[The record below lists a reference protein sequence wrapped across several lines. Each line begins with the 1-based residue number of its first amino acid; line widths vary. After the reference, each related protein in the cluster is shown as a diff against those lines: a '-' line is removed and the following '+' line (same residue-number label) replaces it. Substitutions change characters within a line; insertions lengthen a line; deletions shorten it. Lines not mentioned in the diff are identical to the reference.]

1 VFVENGGGKN
11 GLACGV
17 TSYFRLSADGATLTF
32 AIAHPR
38 KLDRSSANRCEFVRL
53 RPGWR

>member
-17 TSYFRLSADGATLTF
+17 TSYFRLSADGSTLTF